1 MRDKWSSNLGFI
13 LAASGSA
20 IGLGNLW
27 KFPYNAGANGGGA
40 FVLLYLLFLILIG
53 IPLMISA
60 ITLGRKT
67 QLSVFGAYKSINPKW
82 SFVGGLGVIC
92 GFIILAFYSTVGGWV
107 IYYLKTAIL
116 GGLNSTDPIFLGNL
130 FGNLM
135 NSPVELLLYQFI
147 FMLIT
152 MFIVLKGISNGIEKA
167 SKIMMPSLF
176 IIIIIII
183 IRSITLNG
191 SLVGIEFLFIP
202 DFSKI
207 NMDVAMNALGQVFF
221 SISIGMGTIVTYG
234 SYLDKKDNLLTTS
247 SMIPLLDT
255 LIAILAGLAILPA
268 VFALGFEPT
277 EGPGLMFITLPAVF
291 SSMPL
296 GNLFCILFFLLV
308 LFAALTSSISML
320 EVAVSYFVEEKKKKR
335 VPSTVIIG
343 IIIFL
348 LGIPASLSLGTW
360 SFKVLGTLNF
370 FDLYDKL
377 TANILLTTGAFLL
390 TIFIGWVLKPEE
402 AIKEIE
408 SSGIKFKLANIWT
421 ILIKYLV
428 PIAIGIILI
437 NSYIDFIK
445 SILNI
450 S

>member
-27 KFPYNAGANGGGA
+27 KFPYNTGVNGGGA
-40 FVLLYLLFLILIG
+40 FVLLYLVFLILIG
-53 IPLMISA
+53 LPLMLGA
-60 ITLGRKT
+60 ITLGRNT
-67 QLSVFGAYKSINPKW
+67 QLSVFGAYKSINTKW
-82 SFVGGLGVIC
+82 SFVGGLGILCAFV
-92 GFIILAFYSTVGGWV
+92 ILAFYSTVGGWV
-107 IYYLKTAIL
+107 IYYLKTALL
-116 GGLNSTDPIFLGNL
+116 GGLTSTDPNFLSNIFQ
-130 FGNLM
+130 NLM
-135 NSPVELLLYQFI
+135 NSPVELLLYQFL
-147 FMLIT
+147 FMIIT
-152 MFIVLKGISNGIEKA
+152 MTIVLKGISNGIEKA
-167 SKIMMPSLF
+167 SKVMMPSLF
-176 IIIIIII
+176 IMIIIIA
-183 IRSITLNG
+183 IRSITLDG
-191 SLVGIEFLFIP
+191 SLAGIEFLFIP

-234 SYLDKKDNLLTTS
+234 SYLDKKDNLLITS

-255 LIAILAGLAILPA
+255 LIALLAGIAILPA

-277 EGPGLMFITLPAVF
+277 GGPGLMFITLPAVF
-291 SSMPL
+291 SSMPF
-296 GNLFCILFFLLV
+296 GNLFSILFFVLV

-320 EVAVSYFVEEKKKKR
+320 EVAVSYFVEEKNKKR
-335 VPSTVIIG
+335 IPSTIIIG
-343 IIIFL
+343 TIIFL

-370 FDLYDKL
+370 FELYDKL

-390 TIFIGWVLKPEE
+390 TIFIGWVMTPKE

-408 SSGIKFKLANIWT
+408 SSGVKFRLSSIWT

-428 PIAIGIILI
+428 PIAIGIILVS
-437 NSYIDFIK
+437 SYIDFIK